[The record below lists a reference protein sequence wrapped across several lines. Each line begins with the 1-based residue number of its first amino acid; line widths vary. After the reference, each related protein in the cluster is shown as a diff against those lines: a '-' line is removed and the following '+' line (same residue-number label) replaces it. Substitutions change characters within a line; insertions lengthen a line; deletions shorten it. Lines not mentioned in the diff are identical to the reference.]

1 MYVTTNLSITHAA
14 PSSLDVDAVVIG
26 VVPGDS
32 GPALA
37 PGAEDADK
45 ALGGRLA
52 EALKAVGAT
61 GKAGELVKLPSL
73 GALTAQVATR
83 LASRLK
89 EAEKRLDALEKGRG
103 SPEEARRR
111 ESADEEVAALRR
123 EREEI
128 RRRIGKLVEVLDGL
142 E

>member
-1 MYVTTNLSITHAA
+1 MEEGFELLEQKVRKAA
-14 PSSLDVDAVVIG
+14 D
-26 VVPGDS
+26 
-32 GPALA
+32 
-37 PGAEDADK
+37 
-45 ALGGRLA
+45 
-52 EALKAVGAT
+52 
-61 GKAGELVKLPSL
+61 LVKRLRKANHDL
-73 GALTAQVATR
+73 EEERER